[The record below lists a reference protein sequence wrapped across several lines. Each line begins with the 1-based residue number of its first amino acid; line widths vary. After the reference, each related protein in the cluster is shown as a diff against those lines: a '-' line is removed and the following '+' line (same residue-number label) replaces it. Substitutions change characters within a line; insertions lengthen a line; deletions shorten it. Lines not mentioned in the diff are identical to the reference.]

1 MRRKIFALTASL
13 LVTAAIVAPTTAAA
27 AEPAL
32 AAPGGPFRVPPKDP
46 PQTVPSPVGD
56 LKVPPETFAMTCS
69 QGPTGTLTTPDG
81 KTQRVMLTASHCVNT
96 MPGLPEVKGEVFVPL
111 ESGYARIGERIA
123 SNVMP
128 ESTYDLSDPILSA
141 RTADWGIVL
150 IDDSVNATRVS
161 FSRDSD
167 GGVYGEPVEL
177 TGIRDLPTLQHGEI
191 VFDNFG
197 QPICKDGATSGRSCG
212 TQLARTRNGIYSWD
226 LYYLEGDSGGV
237 NFDPR
242 DGAILGV
249 TSMALGPLGKL
260 QPADRILED
269 AYGIPDGE
277 VNNYFVLTDSTAPH
291 TAFVPS
297 GEESVR
303 IDAEIS
309 AMNPDIQPPDGRAEL
324 ETATA
329 NAQQD
334 ARQLGEKALGGNI
347 DPREIQNTA
356 EHHAGEISKWADVAL
371 AQEINSWL
379 N

>member
-1 MRRKIFALTASL
+1 MRPKIFALTVSF
-13 LVTAAIVAPTTAAA
+13 LVAAALAAPTTAAA

-32 AAPGGPFRVPPKDP
+32 AAPGAPFRVPPKAP
-46 PQTVPSPVGD
+46 PKTMPTPVGD
-56 LKVPPETFAMTCS
+56 LKVPPETFTMTCS

-96 MPGLPEVKGEVFVPL
+96 MPGLPEVKGEILVPL
-111 ESGYARIGERIA
+111 ESGYTRIGEPIA
-123 SNVMP
+123 SNIMP

-161 FSRDSD
+161 FSRDSG

-242 DGAILGV
+242 DGAVLGV

-269 AYGIPDGE
+269 AYDIPDGE

-291 TAFVPS
+291 AAFLPS
-297 GEESVR
+297 IEESAR

-309 AMNPDIQPPDGRAEL
+309 AMNPGLEPPNGRAEL
-324 ETATA
+324 ANATA

-334 ARQLGEKALGGNI
+334 ARRLADEALGGKV
-347 DPREIQNTA
+347 DPREIQDA
-356 EHHAGEISKWADVAL
+356 AAHHAGEISKWADVAL
-371 AQEINSWL
+371 AQEITSWL
-379 N
+379 D